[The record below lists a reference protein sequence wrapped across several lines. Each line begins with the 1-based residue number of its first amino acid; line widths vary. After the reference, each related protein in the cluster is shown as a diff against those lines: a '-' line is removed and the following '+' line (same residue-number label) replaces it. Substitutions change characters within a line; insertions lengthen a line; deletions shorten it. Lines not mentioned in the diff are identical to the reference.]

1 MPDHSLSPPQDWS
14 DAFARLGPETPP
26 ADGWARLSA
35 QLQAHA
41 AVEPLAAVP
50 VQRRR
55 GAVQR
60 WAWAAAV
67 AAALPLAALWL
78 VQREADV
85 PSPLPAAPVAA
96 VDAAALPATQTPA
109 AGPTPAIT
117 PSIAPTIAPAVAADT
132 RSAAAATVP
141 AAAPGQ
147 RRTPAASAPAALAQR
162 TPRGATGAGDRERA
176 AAPAP
181 GAALSTDSAV
191 DTAVAGTSAEDG
203 AAVDRIAAAGGSFGA
218 AALARLQGE
227 SAQLESLVALARDD
241 RVGSGAATLMSAE
254 LDHGIA
260 AIDAA
265 LSASGIGETERVAL
279 WQQRVDALR
288 ALAGV
293 EGSQRWY
300 AARGER
306 YEDALVRVD

>member
-1 MPDHSLSPPQDWS
+1 MPDHDHSLSPPQDWS

-35 QLQAHA
+35 QLQAQA
-41 AVEPLAAVP
+41 AAEPLAAAP
-50 VQRRR
+50 ARRRR
-55 GAVQR
+55 GALQR

-67 AAALPLAALWL
+67 AAALPLTALWL
-78 VQREADV
+78 VQREADA
-85 PSPLPAAPVAA
+85 PSPLAAAPVVAA
-96 VDAAALPATQTPA
+96 DAAALPATRTPA
-109 AGPTPAIT
+109 AAPTPAIAPT
-117 PSIAPTIAPAVAADT
+117 IAPTIAPAAAADT
-132 RSAAAATVP
+132 RSAATATVQT
-141 AAAPGQ
+141 AAPGQ
-147 RRTPAASAPAALAQR
+147 RRTPATSAPAALAQR
-162 TPRGATGAGDRERA
+162 TPRGAGAGDRERA
-176 AAPAP
+176 ALPAP
-181 GAALSTDSAV
+181 GAASPAGSAI
-191 DTAVAGTSAEDG
+191 DTAVAGTGAKDG
-203 AAVDRIAAAGGSFGA
+203 AAADRVAAAAVEA

-265 LSASGIGETERVAL
+265 LSAADVDDTERTAL

>member
-35 QLQAHA
+35 QLPARAGA
-41 AVEPLAAVP
+41 APPTAPTPRRRNAVP
-50 VQRRR
+50 
-55 GAVQR
+55 G

-67 AAALPLAALWL
+67 AAALPLAGLWL
-78 VQREADV
+78 IQREADA

-96 VDAAALPATQTPA
+96 VDSAAPPAQQTPA
-109 AGPTPAIT
+109 AGRTPA
-117 PSIAPTIAPAVAADT
+117 AAPAVATDT
-132 RSAAAATVP
+132 GRAATVAVQ

-147 RRTPAASAPAALAQR
+147 RRTPAASAPVALAQR
-162 TPRGATGAGDRERA
+162 TPRGAARAAPAASDGERA
-176 AAPAP
+176 AASAPDTGSPA
-181 GAALSTDSAV
+181 T
-191 DTAVAGTSAEDG
+191 TAVASAQDGTAADG
-203 AAVDRIAAAGGSFGA
+203 IAGVAGNA
-218 AALARLQGE
+218 AALARLQSE

-265 LSASGIGETERVAL
+265 LSATGVGETERIAL